1 MVAMLGV
8 PVASERL
15 ETFRSVA
22 LLLPLLRLLW
32 TPMDVVD
39 VVKMQGRSGGAAGGG
54 AGKGGR
60 GAGGGAGG
68 AGAGG
73 GGGAGRGAGRGGAGG
88 GRMGGYGL
96 GPGGEC
102 VCPNCGHRI
111 PHRRGVP
118 CAQEICPKCG
128 TRMTRAM

>member
-1 MVAMLGV
+1 MLGV
-8 PVASERL
+8 SVASERL
-15 ETFRSVA
+15 ETFRSVVVST
-22 LLLPLLRLLW
+22 LLLLLR

-39 VVKMQGRSGGAAGGG
+39 VVKMQGAGG

-68 AGAGG
+68 AGG
-73 GGGAGRGAGRGGAGG
+73 GGGAGRGGGR

-102 VCPNCGHRI
+102 VCPNCGYRI

-128 TRMTRAM
+128 ARMVRAM